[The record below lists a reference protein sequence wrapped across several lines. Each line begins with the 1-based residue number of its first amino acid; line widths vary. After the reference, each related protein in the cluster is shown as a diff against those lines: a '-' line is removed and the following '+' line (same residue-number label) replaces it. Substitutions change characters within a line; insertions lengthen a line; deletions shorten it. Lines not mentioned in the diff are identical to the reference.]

1 MESKQLI
8 QTLSAVA
15 GKVEKMQTDVEQ
27 IKLELAKSEKV
38 NKLENRMAAMEVK
51 VWVLFGVLAIVASAV
66 IGYLFK
72 NG

>member
-51 VWVLFGVLAIVASAV
+51 VWVLFGVLALVASAV